1 MKRIMKSLGTVPMMM
16 FLLTGN
22 CGRGGSDGNTQQQTG
37 SATEALDSAE
47 VVQSEGAVFVA
58 GTDSLSVQLSGEQAA
73 VSAAASAKTAWQPSG
88 CVTASASGAT
98 VTYTLNDC
106 TGPFGLVHVTGTV
119 VVQYSLAADGIHAH
133 ATANGLMVNG
143 ASIDIDALAVF
154 SMNNG
159 TKRLA
164 VTTTGAGT
172 GPFGNAITR
181 SGNYVVT
188 RTAATSCFG
197 LDGSWATTVADHQW
211 STRVTALSK
220 CGAQCP
226 AAGGSISHHGGLS
239 NVTITVDFD
248 GSATADWSTSNGYSG
263 TINLLCQP

>member
-1 MKRIMKSLGTVPMMM
+1 MMM
-16 FLLTGN
+16 FLATGN
-22 CGRGGSDGNTQQQTG
+22 CGRGSDGGGQTNTG
-37 SATEALDSAE
+37 SATEALDSAD

-58 GTDSLSVQLSGEQAA
+58 STDSLSMQMTGAQAATNAA
-73 VSAAASAKTAWQPSG
+73 VSAKTFWQPSG

-119 VVQYSLAADGIHAH
+119 VIEYSLALDGIHAH
-133 ATANGLMVNG
+133 ATANDLMVNG
-143 ASIDIDALAVF
+143 ATLDIDAQAVF
-154 SMNNG
+154 SINNG

-164 VTTTGAGT
+164 VTTSGNGT

-181 SGNYVVT
+181 SGNYVLT
-188 RTAATSCFG
+188 WNAATSCLG
-197 LDGSWATTVADHQW
+197 LDGSWATTIGAHQW
-211 STRVTALSK
+211 STQVSAFSK